1 MSRRTLRIS
10 PDLVIQAYRQGLFP
24 MAETRLGDRVY
35 WLDPEQRGIL
45 PLYGFHLSR
54 RLRRTIIA
62 APYDVSVDQDFA
74 GTIAGCAAPAE
85 GRQDTWIN
93 PDILHLFTELYDR
106 GYAHSVECRQAGELV
121 GGLYGVA
128 IGGVFFG
135 ESMFSRARDASKV
148 ALVHLV
154 ARLRMGGFRLLDTQ
168 FITEHLA
175 QFGAIE
181 IPRDAYRLKLANS
194 LDIRARW
201 LPAPDPAGFRAELDA
216 MSRVDGHSGED
227 C

>member
-35 WLDPEQRGIL
+35 WLDPEKRGIL
-45 PLYGFHLSR
+45 PLDGFHLSR
-54 RLRRTIIA
+54 RLRRTVIA
-62 APYDVSVDQDFA
+62 GPYEVAVDQDFA

-85 GRQDTWIN
+85 GRLDTWIN
-93 PDILHLFTELYDR
+93 PDILHLFTELYLR
-106 GYAHSVECRQAGELV
+106 GYAHSVECRRDGELV

-168 FITEHLA
+168 FITEHLT

-181 IPRDAYRLKLANS
+181 IPRDAYREALANS
-194 LDIRARW
+194 LDIPARW
-201 LPAPDPAGFRAELDA
+201 LTVLDPAEFRAELDA
-216 MSRVDGHSGED
+216 LSGGGTYSGED
-227 C
+227 G

>member
-1 MSRRTLRIS
+1 MRMS

-35 WLDPEQRGIL
+35 WLDPEHRGVL
-45 PLYGFHLSR
+45 PLDGFHLSR
-54 RLRRTIIA
+54 RLRRTVIA
-62 APYDVSVDQDFA
+62 APYQIAVDEDFA
-74 GTIAGCAAPAE
+74 GTIAGCAAPAK

-93 PDILHLFTELYDR
+93 PDILYLFTELHRR
-106 GYAHSVECRQAGELV
+106 GYAHSVECRRDGELV

-154 ARLRMGGFRLLDTQ
+154 TRLRMGGFRLLDTQ
-168 FITEHLA
+168 FITEHLT

-181 IPRDAYRLKLANS
+181 IPRDAYREKLANS
-194 LDIRARW
+194 LDIQARW
-201 LPAPDPAGFRAELDA
+201 LPDPDPTAFRAELDA
-216 MSRVDGHSGED
+216 LSRSD
-227 C
+227 